1 MSRTYFDEIQ
11 TVRENPWILVLMAVS
26 TLAAIIPLGSGVYWQ
41 LVKGEPW
48 GDKPLSDEGLVS
60 LFVFIVLVCLLSIF
74 MILTIK
80 LEVKIDD
87 LGIHYRFR
95 PIKWR
100 WQLIAKEEIETFT
113 LEDKFKFFEAPGF
126 GYHRNRLKRTW
137 SFRITGSRHIRVV
150 LRNGR
155 KFLFGTQNG
164 EEFHRAL
171 KKITL
176 TTREIS

>member
-1 MSRTYFDEIQ
+1 MSRTYFEEVQ
-11 TVRENPWILVLMAVS
+11 TVRENPWILMLMAVS
-26 TLAAIIPLGSGVYWQ
+26 ALAAIIPLGSGVYWQ
-41 LVKGEPW
+41 LAKGEPW
-48 GDKPLSDEGLVS
+48 GDKPLSDEGLIL

-74 MILTIK
+74 IVLSIR

-87 LGIHYRFR
+87 QGIHYRFR

-100 WQLIAKEEIETFT
+100 WQLVIKEEIETFS
-113 LEDKFKFFEAPGF
+113 LENKFKFFEAPGF
-126 GYHRNRLKRTW
+126 GYHRNRISRTW
-137 SFRITGSRHIRVV
+137 SFRIAGSRHIRVK

-155 KFLFGTQNG
+155 KLLFGTQNG

-171 KKITL
+171 KKIML